1 MENSTSFSTHF
12 CLIIN
17 AVMVQQRMFYLF
29 YLVTWGSMILMPFSH
44 SEQQLSDVAMVSANI
59 EEIKINEKKKTED

>member
-1 MENSTSFSTHF
+1 
-12 CLIIN
+12 
-17 AVMVQQRMFYLF
+17 MVQQRMFYLF

-59 EEIKINEKKKTED
+59 EEIKINEKKTED